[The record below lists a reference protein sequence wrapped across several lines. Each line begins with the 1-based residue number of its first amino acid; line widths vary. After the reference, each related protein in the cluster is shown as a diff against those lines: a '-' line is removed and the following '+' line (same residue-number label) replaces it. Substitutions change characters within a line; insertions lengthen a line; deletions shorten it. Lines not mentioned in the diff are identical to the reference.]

1 MSAVWDDAGHF
12 YFRRRVAVGFD
23 CEDAELRAIDRAVAR
38 WVLAHGGS
46 MLLARVAAAASRAEG
61 EGDSVLILAGE
72 GSGRFVAPLDEDALV
87 ELAKE
92 PLVAS
97 VEQAARMAT
106 EGDAEAG
113 AAAPGWAFVLDG
125 VQFYLR
131 RSFAHEQA
139 LAGMLRARRE
149 GTCALGIETGAGSGK
164 AGIETGAGSG
174 FGGSRPTLWD
184 AEAAAGSGNA
194 RIETEAGSGFGGSR
208 PTLWGAEAA
217 AGSGKA
223 RIETGA
229 GSSFGGSRPTLWDAG
244 GLGGLGGDAL
254 ESWIDQLFGG
264 DRSAAVRAQCA
275 AVAGFADRR
284 LFVLTGGPGPGKTTT
299 VLRMLLLRL
308 RAHQQRFGVLP
319 RLRLAAPTGKA
330 AQRLAESLQSG
341 AAALRQ
347 SLRSATAPAANTTGT
362 DGADSSTPDEIA
374 PDAFALDA
382 SMAGA
387 TRFNSDWAPALDH
400 VLAAEAGT
408 LHRLLGSR
416 GPARG
421 HAWHR
426 GRRLPLDL
434 LVIDEA
440 SMVDLALLRA
450 SVEALPEDATVLLVG
465 DAEQLAS
472 VGTGSVLR
480 DLVEALQQ
488 DPRGD
493 LVRLQHSFRAEAA
506 LQPLNAAIAEGDA
519 GGFAEAAARAGQAF
533 ALRAVSDTRSLQ
545 FALHEHA
552 QRLHAAL
559 AAGQVFAPLPAEESA
574 QAQAITR
581 AHAALREAQLLCA
594 LRRGPFGALA
604 CDAALDVALKRR
616 LGLAEGQAWYP
627 GRAVI
632 VLQNDYAA
640 GLFNGDIG
648 LCLRAADG
656 NLSVWFEARGVVA
669 AGLRGLAPGAL
680 PLHGGGF
687 ALSVH
692 KSQGSEYGE
701 VALLLPPD
709 PEHPI
714 LGRALLYTGA
724 TRARRALSLWSTEA
738 ALRTALSR
746 PTQRVSGLAARLLAT
761 P

>member
-1 MSAVWDDAGHF
+1 MSAAWDAAGRF
-12 YFRRRVAVGFD
+12 DFRRRLGEGFD
-23 CEDAELRAIDRAVAR
+23 GEDGELRAIDRAVAR

-61 EGDSVLILAGE
+61 EGDSVLVLAGD
-72 GSGRFVAPLDEDALV
+72 GSGRFIAPLDEDALV

-92 PLVAS
+92 ALVAS
-97 VEQAARMAT
+97 VEQAAQMAT
-106 EGDAEAG
+106 EGDADAG
-113 AAAPGWAFVLDG
+113 AAALGWAFVLDG

-149 GTCALGIETGAGSGK
+149 GTCAAENAAGSGKALIETRAGSSKALIETGAGSSSGGSRPTLWDAEAAAGSSKALIENEAGSSFGGSRPTLWDAEAAAGSGK
-164 AGIETGAGSG
+164 ARIETGAGSG

-184 AEAAAGSGNA
+184 A
-194 RIETEAGSGFGGSR
+194 GG
-208 PTLWGAEAA
+208 A
-217 AGSGKA
+217 
-223 RIETGA
+223 
-229 GSSFGGSRPTLWDAG
+229 
-244 GLGGLGGDAL
+244 GGLGGDAL
-254 ESWIDQLFGG
+254 ESWIDPLFAG
-264 DRSAAVRAQCA
+264 DRSAAVRAQRA

-284 LFVLTGGPGPGKTTT
+284 LFVLTGGPGTGKTTT

-319 RLRLAAPTGKA
+319 RLRLTAPTGKA

-341 AAALRQ
+341 ASALRAQ
-347 SLRSATAPAANTTGT
+347 GLAV
-362 DGADSSTPDEIA
+362 
-374 PDAFALDA
+374 
-382 SMAGA
+382 
-387 TRFNSDWAPALDH
+387 DWAPALDH

-440 SMVDLALLRA
+440 SMVDLAVLRA
-450 SVEALPEDATVLLVG
+450 SVEALPDEAAVLLVG

-506 LQPLNAAIAEGDA
+506 LQPLNSAIAAGDA
-519 GGFAEAAARAGQAF
+519 GGFAEAAAHAGGAF
-533 ALRAVSDTRSLQ
+533 ALRAVKDARGLQ
-545 FALHEHA
+545 SALVDHA
-552 QRLHAAL
+552 QQLHLAL
-559 AAGQVFAPLPAEESA
+559 EAGQVFASLPVDEAA
-574 QAQAITR
+574 RAQAITR
-581 AHAALREAQLLCA
+581 AHAALRETQLLCA
-594 LRRGPFGALA
+594 LRQGPFGALA
-604 CDAALDVALKRR
+604 CDAAIDVALKRR
-616 LGLAEGQAWYP
+616 LGLPEGQAWYP

-656 NLSVWFEARGVVA
+656 SLRVWFEARGVEA

-709 PEHPI
+709 SEHPI

-746 PTQRVSGLAARLLAT
+746 PTQRVSGLAARLLAG
-761 P
+761 

>member
-12 YFRRRVAVGFD
+12 DFRRRLAEGFD
-23 CEDAELRAIDRAVAR
+23 SEDAELRAIDRAVAR

-61 EGDSVLILAGE
+61 EGDSVLILAGD

-97 VEQAARMAT
+97 LEQAARMAS

-149 GTCALGIETGAGSGK
+149 GTCA
-164 AGIETGAGSG
+164 
-174 FGGSRPTLWD
+174 
-184 AEAAAGSGNA
+184 AENG
-194 RIETEAGSGFGGSR
+194 
-208 PTLWGAEAA
+208 

-229 GSSFGGSRPTLWDAG
+229 GSSFGGSRPTLWDAEAVAGSGNARIETEAGSGFG
-244 GLGGLGGDAL
+244 GSRPTLWDGEAAAGSGKAGIETGAGSGFGGSRPTLWDGGGAGGLGGDAL
-254 ESWIDQLFGG
+254 ESWIDQLFAG
-264 DRSAAVRAQCA
+264 DRSSAVWAQRA

-284 LFVLTGGPGPGKTTT
+284 LFVLTGGPGTGKTTT

-362 DGADSSTPDEIA
+362 DGADSRTPDEIA

-421 HAWHR
+421 HAWHH

-450 SVEALPEDATVLLVG
+450 SVEALPEHATVLLVG

-559 AAGQVFAPLPAEESA
+559 AAGQVFTPLPAEESA

-604 CDAALDVALKRR
+604 CDAAIDVALKRR

>member
-1 MSAVWDDAGHF
+1 MSAAFDETGRFD
-12 YFRRRVAVGFD
+12 FRRRLGEGFGG
-23 CEDAELRAIDRAVAR
+23 EDGELRAIDRAVAR

-46 MLLARVAAAASRAEG
+46 TLLARVAAAASRAEG
-61 EGDSVLILAGE
+61 EGDSVLVLTGE
-72 GSGRFVAPLDEDALV
+72 GSGRFLAPLDEDALAQ
-87 ELAKE
+87 LARE

-97 VEQAARMAT
+97 VAQAGRMAAAD
-106 EGDAEAG
+106 ESDATM
-113 AAAPGWAFVLDG
+113 AAPGWAFVLDG

-139 LAGMLRARRE
+139 LAGMLRARR
-149 GTCALGIETGAGSGK
+149 GDSAGSGIGTE
-164 AGIETGAGSG
+164 ALSS
-174 FGGSRPTLWD
+174 FGGPGPTLWD
-184 AEAAAGSGNA
+184 F
-194 RIETEAGSGFGGSR
+194 ETTACPG
-208 PTLWGAEAA
+208 
-217 AGSGKA
+217 
-223 RIETGA
+223 TGA
-229 GSSFGGSRPTLWDAG
+229 GSSGTSIAMARGSGDGGPGPTLGDAEGEGGAG
-244 GLGGLGGDAL
+244 GVAATGVSA
-254 ESWIDQLFGG
+254 EMVEAWTDQAFGG
-264 DRSAAVRAQCA
+264 DRSAAVQAQRA
-275 AVAGFADRR
+275 AVAGFLDRR
-284 LFVLTGGPGPGKTTT
+284 LFVLTGGPGTGKTTT

-308 RAHQQRFGVLP
+308 RAHQRRFGALP

-341 AAALRQ
+341 AAQLRAGALRNGA
-347 SLRSATAPAANTTGT
+347 RAA
-362 DGADSSTPDEIA
+362 DGASA
-374 PDAFALDA
+374 DAEPVVGFDA
-382 SMAGA
+382 
-387 TRFNSDWAPALDH
+387 DWAPALDH

-416 GPARG
+416 GAARG
-421 HAWHR
+421 HAWHS

-450 SVEALPEDATVLLVG
+450 SFEALPDAAAVLLVG

-480 DLVEALQQ
+480 DLVEALQR

-519 GGFAEAAARAGQAF
+519 AGFAAAAAQAGAAF
-533 ALRAVSDTRSLQ
+533 ALRAVGDARRLSL
-545 FALHEHA
+545 ALSEHA

-559 AAGQVFAPLPAEESA
+559 EAGDVFASLPVDEAA
-574 QAQAITR
+574 KTQAITR
-581 AHAALREAQLLCA
+581 AHAALREVQLLCA
-594 LRRGPFGALA
+594 LRQGPFGALA
-604 CDAALDVALKRR
+604 CDTAIDIALKRR
-616 LGLAEGQAWYP
+616 LGLPEGQAWYP

-648 LCLRAADG
+648 LCLRGADG
-656 NLSVWFEARGVVA
+656 SLRVWFEARGA
-669 AGLRGLAPGAL
+669 EGTGLRGLAPGAL

-724 TRARRALSLWSTEA
+724 TRARRALSLWCTEA
-738 ALRTALSR
+738 ALHTALSR
-746 PTQRVSGLAARLLAT
+746 PTQRVSGLAARLLA
-761 P
+761 PA

>member
-12 YFRRRVAVGFD
+12 DFRRRLAEGFD
-23 CEDAELRAIDRAVAR
+23 SEDAELRAIDRAVAR

-61 EGDSVLILAGE
+61 EGDSVLILAGD

-106 EGDAEAG
+106 EGDADSG
-113 AAAPGWAFVLDG
+113 AAAVGWAFVLDG

-184 AEAAAGSGNA
+184 
-194 RIETEAGSGFGGSR
+194 GG
-208 PTLWGAEAA
+208 GA
-217 AGSGKA
+217 
-223 RIETGA
+223 
-229 GSSFGGSRPTLWDAG
+229 
-244 GLGGLGGDAL
+244 GGLGGDAL
-254 ESWIDQLFGG
+254 ESWIDQLFAG
-264 DRSAAVRAQCA
+264 DRSSAVWAQRA

-284 LFVLTGGPGPGKTTT
+284 LFVLTGGPGTGKTTT

-341 AAALRQ
+341 ASALRAQ
-347 SLRSATAPAANTTGT
+347 GLAV
-362 DGADSSTPDEIA
+362 
-374 PDAFALDA
+374 
-382 SMAGA
+382 
-387 TRFNSDWAPALDH
+387 DWAPALDH

-604 CDAALDVALKRR
+604 CDAAIDVALKRR

>member
-1 MSAVWDDAGHF
+1 MSAAWDAAGRF
-12 YFRRRVAVGFD
+12 DFRRRLGEGFD
-23 CEDAELRAIDRAVAR
+23 GEDGELRAIDRAVAR

-61 EGDSVLILAGE
+61 EGDSVLVLAGD
-72 GSGRFVAPLDEDALV
+72 GSGRFIAPLDEDALV

-92 PLVAS
+92 ALVAS
-97 VEQAARMAT
+97 VEQAAQMAT
-106 EGDAEAG
+106 EGDADAG
-113 AAAPGWAFVLDG
+113 AAALGWAFVLDG

-149 GTCALGIETGAGSGK
+149 GTCAAGSG
-164 AGIETGAGSG
+164 TGAGSG

-184 AEAAAGSGNA
+184 AEAAAGSGKT
-194 RIETEAGSGFGGSR
+194 RIENEAGSSRALIENEAGSSFGGSR
-208 PTLWGAEAA
+208 PTLWDAEAA

-229 GSSFGGSRPTLWDAG
+229 GSGFGGSRPTLWDAG
-244 GLGGLGGDAL
+244 GAGGLGGDAL
-254 ESWIDQLFGG
+254 ESWIDPLFAG
-264 DRSAAVRAQCA
+264 DRSAAVRAQRA

-284 LFVLTGGPGPGKTTT
+284 LFVLTGGPGTGKTTT

-341 AAALRQ
+341 ASALRAQ
-347 SLRSATAPAANTTGT
+347 GLAV
-362 DGADSSTPDEIA
+362 
-374 PDAFALDA
+374 
-382 SMAGA
+382 
-387 TRFNSDWAPALDH
+387 DWAPALDH

-440 SMVDLALLRA
+440 SMVDLAVLRA
-450 SVEALPEDATVLLVG
+450 SVEALPEYATVLLVG

-506 LQPLNAAIAEGDA
+506 LQPLNSAIAAGDA
-519 GGFAEAAARAGQAF
+519 GGFAEAAAHAGGAF
-533 ALRAVSDTRSLQ
+533 ALRAVKDARGLQ
-545 FALHEHA
+545 SALVDHA
-552 QRLHAAL
+552 QQLHLAL
-559 AAGQVFAPLPAEESA
+559 EAGQVFASLPLDEAA
-574 QAQAITR
+574 RAQAITR
-581 AHAALREAQLLCA
+581 AHAALRETQLLCA
-594 LRRGPFGALA
+594 LRQGPFGALA
-604 CDAALDVALKRR
+604 CDAAIDVALKRR
-616 LGLAEGQAWYP
+616 LSLPEGQAWYP

-656 NLSVWFEARGVVA
+656 SLRVWFEARGVEA

-746 PTQRVSGLAARLLAT
+746 PTQRVSGLAARLLAG
-761 P
+761 

>member
-1 MSAVWDDAGHF
+1 MSAVWDESGRFD
-12 YFRRRVAVGFD
+12 FRRRLGEGFGG
-23 CEDAELRAIDRAVAR
+23 EDGELRAIDRAVAR

-46 MLLARVAAAASRAEG
+46 TLLARVAAAASRAEG
-61 EGDSVLILAGE
+61 EGDSVLVLAGE
-72 GSGRFVAPLDEDALV
+72 GSGRFLAPLDADALI

-92 PLVAS
+92 PLVAN
-97 VEQAARMAT
+97 VGQAARMAVG
-106 EGDAEAG
+106 GDSDAT
-113 AAAPGWAFVLDG
+113 AAADGWAFVLDG
-125 VQFYLR
+125 TQFYLR

-139 LAGMLRARRE
+139 LAAMLRSRRGDSSASGI
-149 GTCALGIETGAGSGK
+149 GTAAGSS
-164 AGIETGAGSG
+164 SG
-174 FGGSRPTLWD
+174 GPGPTLWD
-184 AEAAAGSGNA
+184 VERAA
-194 RIETEAGSGFGGSR
+194 
-208 PTLWGAEAA
+208 
-217 AGSGKA
+217 
-223 RIETGA
+223 
-229 GSSFGGSRPTLWDAG
+229 
-244 GLGGLGGDAL
+244 GLGGEAL
-254 ESWIDQLFGG
+254 EAWVDELFDG
-264 DRSAAVRAQCA
+264 DRSAAVRAQRV
-275 AVAGFADRR
+275 AVAGFMDRR
-284 LFVLTGGPGPGKTTT
+284 LFVLTGGPGTGKTTT

-308 RAHQQRFGVLP
+308 RAHRERFGVFP

-341 AAALRQ
+341 AAALREREQ
-347 SLRSATAPAANTTGT
+347 AARSLSATATAV
-362 DGADSSTPDEIA
+362 A
-374 PDAFALDA
+374 PDADTAETEGAAARTPDAIAFAACARDA
-382 SMAGA
+382 TPAGA
-387 TRFNSDWAPALDH
+387 TRFETDWVPALDH

-421 HAWHR
+421 HAWHS
-426 GRRLPLDL
+426 GRKLPLDL

-450 SVEALPEDATVLLVG
+450 SFEALPEDAAVLLVG

-480 DLVEALQQ
+480 DLVEALQS

-506 LQPLNAAIAEGDA
+506 LQPLNAAIAEGDIA
-519 GGFAEAAARAGQAF
+519 RFGEAASCAGDAF
-533 ALRAVSDTRSLQ
+533 AMRAVGDPRSLHS
-545 FALHEHA
+545 ALSAHA

-559 AAGQVFAPLPAEESA
+559 DAGDVFAALPADAAA

-581 AHAALREAQLLCA
+581 AHAALREVQLLCA
-594 LRRGPFGALA
+594 LRQGPFGALA
-604 CDAALDVALKRR
+604 CDAAIDLALKRR
-616 LGLAEGQAWYP
+616 LGLPEGHAWYP

-648 LCLRAADG
+648 LCLRSADG
-656 NLSVWFEARGVVA
+656 SLRVWFEARGTEGT
-669 AGLRGLAPGAL
+669 GLRGLAPGAL

-709 PEHPI
+709 AEHPI

-724 TRARRALSLWSTEA
+724 TRARRALSLWCSEA
-738 ALRTALSR
+738 ALQTALSR
-746 PTQRVSGLAARLLAT
+746 ATQRVSGLAARLLAG
-761 P
+761 

>member
-1 MSAVWDDAGHF
+1 MSAAWDEAGRF
-12 YFRRRVAVGFD
+12 DFRRRLGEGFD
-23 CEDAELRAIDRAVAR
+23 GEDGELRAIDRAVAR

-61 EGDSVLILAGE
+61 EGDSVLVLAGD
-72 GSGRFVAPLDEDALV
+72 GSGRFIAPLSEDALAA
-87 ELAKE
+87 LRNE
-92 PLVAS
+92 PLVAN
-97 VEQAARMAT
+97 VGQAARMAVG
-106 EGDAEAG
+106 GDSDAT
-113 AAAPGWAFVLDG
+113 AAAHGWAFVLDG
-125 VQFYLR
+125 TQFYLR

-139 LAGMLRARRE
+139 LAAMLRARR
-149 GTCALGIETGAGSGK
+149 GDSPASRIGTGAATSS
-164 AGIETGAGSG
+164 AGPGPA
-174 FGGSRPTLWD
+174 LWD
-184 AEAAAGSGNA
+184 VEGDAGGDAAAGVS
-194 RIETEAGSGFGGSR
+194 
-208 PTLWGAEAA
+208 AEA
-217 AGSGKA
+217 
-223 RIETGA
+223 
-229 GSSFGGSRPTLWDAG
+229 
-244 GLGGLGGDAL
+244 L
-254 ESWIDQLFGG
+254 ERWIDQLFGG
-264 DRSAAVRAQCA
+264 DRSAAVQAQRA
-275 AVAGFADRR
+275 AVAGFMDRR
-284 LFVLTGGPGPGKTTT
+284 LFVLTGGPGTGKTTT

-308 RAHQQRFGVLP
+308 RAHRQRFGAFP

-341 AAALRQ
+341 AAALREGK
-347 SLRSATAPAANTTGT
+347 RSASALAAGSRMDSDESSAAT
-362 DGADSSTPDEIA
+362 SSTA
-374 PDAFALDA
+374 SAAGTRVATTATGPDALAAETRAMHARTSTGDSTARPALDA
-382 SMAGA
+382 TEADA
-387 TRFNSDWAPALDH
+387 TAFDTDWAPALDH

-421 HAWHR
+421 HAWHS

-450 SVEALPEDATVLLVG
+450 SFEALPEDAAVLLVG

-480 DLVEALQQ
+480 DLVEALQS

-506 LQPLNAAIAEGDA
+506 LQPLNAAIAAGDA
-519 GGFAEAAARAGQAF
+519 AGFTEAAARAGEAF
-533 ALRAVSDTRSLQ
+533 ALRAVGDARRLQ
-545 FALHEHA
+545 QALIEHT
-552 QRLHAAL
+552 QRLHTAL
-559 AAGQVFAPLPAEESA
+559 DAGQVFAPLPIDESA
-574 QAQAITR
+574 QRAAIAR
-581 AHAALREAQLLCA
+581 AHAALREVQLLCA
-594 LRRGPFGALA
+594 LREGPFGALA
-604 CDAALDVALKRR
+604 CDAAIDSARKRR
-616 LGLAEGQAWYP
+616 LGLPEGQAWYP

-648 LCLRAADG
+648 LCLRSADG
-656 NLSVWFEARGVVA
+656 SLRVWFEARGTEG
-669 AGLRGLAPGAL
+669 AGPRGLAPGAL

-746 PTQRVSGLAARLLAT
+746 PTQRVSGLAARLT
-761 P
+761 PANDR